1 MGAERRAGE
10 RAQVRA
16 SREACLPG
24 LRKARVPR
32 GRPGPEWGRVERA
45 PPSGIWAGSLSERRD
60 PAEVCVY
67 VTALG
72 GEAPDSGSSPRGSAS
87 VNPRRRWAL
96 GGPRG
101 QQRPL

>member
-32 GRPGPEWGRVERA
+32 GRPGPGV
-45 PPSGIWAGSLSERRD
+45 GAGGAGTAQRD
-60 PAEVCVY
+60 
-67 VTALG
+67 LG
-72 GEAPDSGSSPRGSAS
+72 WKP
-87 VNPRRRWAL
+87 V
-96 GGPRG
+96 
-101 QQRPL
+101 